1 MHAVGLE
8 LVNHVYSATS
18 DLSAAL
24 PTAPRWNLL
33 TLNVILMSMKP
44 DNLLFFRWGDNKTKF
59 RFNITTQRLRRR
71 IIIKHNS
78 YDIILQSSRT
88 KVP

>member
-8 LVNHVYSATS
+8 LVNHVYSAKS

-44 DNLLFFRWGDNKTKF
+44 DNLLFVFFVGVT
-59 RFNITTQRLRRR
+59 
-71 IIIKHNS
+71 IIQNLDLTLQPKS
-78 YDIILQSSRT
+78 YDEE
-88 KVP
+88 

>member
-8 LVNHVYSATS
+8 LVNHVYSVTN

-24 PTAPRWNLL
+24 PTAPRLNLL

-44 DNLLFFRWGDNKTKF
+44 DNLVFFVGVT
-59 RFNITTQRLRRR
+59 
-71 IIIKHNS
+71 IIQNLDLTLQAKG
-78 YDIILQSSRT
+78 YDEE
-88 KVP
+88 